1 MFISLCNVFLGGYF
15 HGRNHL
21 TYGVDV
27 GKIRWL
33 GVLQVPL
40 WLIGLEVCFI
50 FFSGFNY
57 EWFGYMKC
65 HSLLSSCMLKV
76 CAYNLQRISIGYLLA
91 SISEIW
97 LVNNIMVDSLAD
109 LARKYY
115 TQWLVLLDIS
125 VDAHICNLISICVC
139 LCETKNITF

>member
-1 MFISLCNVFLGGYF
+1 
-15 HGRNHL
+15 
-21 TYGVDV
+21 
-27 GKIRWL
+27 
-33 GVLQVPL
+33 
-40 WLIGLEVCFI
+40 
-50 FFSGFNY
+50 
-57 EWFGYMKC
+57 MKC